1 MTETIVT
8 SQTMRDD
15 YVAVDEVDLRD
26 TPNQDSE
33 KYKLVGDLLTKQIAD
48 TPSVQ
53 VGYEEKPFYPFP

>member
-1 MTETIVT
+1 
-8 SQTMRDD
+8 MRDD